1 MRSYH
6 KTSASHPNPR
16 LIPCQA
22 ALSLVADLMTGSA
35 AGLREG
41 VALLTR
47 MHYSHSALPDTAF
60 NVLPSSAQRCAAPLL
75 ANPTLPYPTL
85 QL

>member
-1 MRSYH
+1 M
-6 KTSASHPNPR
+6 
-16 LIPCQA
+16 
-22 ALSLVADLMTGSA
+22 ADLMTGSA

-47 MHYSHSALPDTAF
+47 MHFSHSALPDTAF

-75 ANPTLPYPTL
+75 ANPPHCRSCVANVMLFSFAKQCTALHH
-85 QL
+85 QSCD

>member
-1 MRSYH
+1 
-6 KTSASHPNPR
+6 
-16 LIPCQA
+16 
-22 ALSLVADLMTGSA
+22 MTGSA

-47 MHYSHSALPDTAF
+47 MHFSHSALPDTAF
-60 NVLPSSAQRCAAPLL
+60 NVLPSSAQRCAAPHL
-75 ANPTLPYPTL
+75 ANPTL